1 MQNQGG
7 YYHSHRAKI
16 ADGELDK
23 RVNHKY
29 PYFWVLVVAQT
40 LVVGF
45 AFKASVRRQRFLG
58 SRRGAGGTLM
68 TNLLH
73 SIGKTVKFNECLKPY
88 YINRY

>member
-7 YYHSHRAKI
+7 YYHPHRARI

-40 LVVGF
+40 LVVDF
-45 AFKASVRRQRFLG
+45 AFKASVRRQRF
-58 SRRGAGGTLM
+58 
-68 TNLLH
+68 
-73 SIGKTVKFNECLKPY
+73 
-88 YINRY
+88 

>member
-7 YYHSHRAKI
+7 YYHPHRARI

-40 LVVGF
+40 LVVDF
-45 AFKASVRRQRFLG
+45 ALKASVRRQRFWV
-58 SRRGAGGTLM
+58 SKGGGRQRHIDDESSTL
-68 TNLLH
+68 H
-73 SIGKTVKFNECLKPY
+73 
-88 YINRY
+88 

>member
-7 YYHSHRAKI
+7 YYHPHRARI

-40 LVVGF
+40 LVVDF
-45 AFKASVRRQRFLG
+45 AFKASVRRPEVLG
-58 SRRGAGGTLM
+58 LEGGRAAA
-68 TNLLH
+68 H
-73 SIGKTVKFNECLKPY
+73 
-88 YINRY
+88 